1 MITFAIQVK
10 IQSHVVKYLK
20 KIAYNPTSL
29 TIILGALLLLWQEL
43 QGSLSIWVQIFFA
56 FGFVFFIGIPHRT
69 LDIWLEQ
76 ELFKR
81 TGKVY
86 KKWTFYV
93 RYLLAIVLFGAL
105 WWYWPTGSVFLFL
118 LITAWHIGESDLK
131 SPQAN
136 NFLWTWTRYSYGM
149 MIVLWLFLGHGSQ
162 ASILW
167 ASITRQD
174 MLMMQIWLML
184 TASKEL
190 IIGVVCMI
198 TLLLLF
204 LAQYRNPSE
213 FTVRKVIS
221 LVIILV
227 LCEYL
232 PLLPAM
238 ALYFGGWHA
247 VNAFSDA
254 HRYFLPEGRSTNSAF
269 QLWLHAMPITLI
281 AVVMTL
287 GYAYFWAAFAKSMNP
302 IPMMYLLVM
311 CTTFPHQWLVGQ
323 INRDKIS

>member
-1 MITFAIQVK
+1 MITFVFQVK
-10 IQSHVVKYLK
+10 IQSHVVKYFK
-20 KIAYNPTSL
+20 SIAYNPTSL
-29 TIILGALLLLWQEL
+29 TIFLGTLLLVWQEL
-43 QGSLSIWVQIFFA
+43 QGGLSIWVQIFFA

-76 ELFKR
+76 EQFR
-81 TGKVY
+81 RAGKVY

-93 RYLLAIVLFGAL
+93 RYLLAIILFGLL

-118 LITAWHIGESDLK
+118 IVTAWHVGESDLK
-131 SPQAN
+131 SLQAN
-136 NFLWTWTRYSYGM
+136 NLIWTLTRYSYGI

-162 ASILW
+162 TSILW

-174 MLMMQIWLML
+174 MLMMQIWLIL
-184 TASKEL
+184 IASKGL
-190 IIGVVCMI
+190 IIGGVCLI
-198 TLLLLF
+198 TFVLLLL
-204 LAQYRNPSE
+204 AQYKNPSV
-213 FTVRKVIS
+213 FTVRKIIA

-232 PLLPAM
+232 PLLPAL

-269 QLWLHAMPITLI
+269 QLWLHAMPITLV

-302 IPMMYLLVM
+302 IPVMYLLVM
-311 CTTFPHQWLVGQ
+311 CTTFPHQWLIGQ
-323 INRDKIS
+323 INRDRNS

>member
-1 MITFAIQVK
+1 M
-10 IQSHVVKYLK
+10 VKYFK
-20 KIAYNPTSL
+20 SIAYNPTSL
-29 TIILGALLLLWQEL
+29 TIFLGTLLLVWQEL
-43 QGSLSIWVQIFFA
+43 QGGLSIWVQIFFA

-76 ELFKR
+76 EQFR
-81 TGKVY
+81 RAGKVY

-93 RYLLAIVLFGAL
+93 RYLLAIILFGLL

-118 LITAWHIGESDLK
+118 IVTAWHVGESDLK
-131 SPQAN
+131 SLQAN
-136 NFLWTWTRYSYGM
+136 NLIWTLTRYSYGI

-162 ASILW
+162 TSILW

-174 MLMMQIWLML
+174 MLMMQIWLIL
-184 TASKEL
+184 IASKGL
-190 IIGVVCMI
+190 IIGGVCLI
-198 TLLLLF
+198 TFVLLLL
-204 LAQYRNPSE
+204 AQYKNPSV
-213 FTVRKVIS
+213 FTVRKIIA

-232 PLLPAM
+232 PLLPAL

-269 QLWLHAMPITLI
+269 QLWLHAMPITLV

-302 IPMMYLLVM
+302 IPVMYLLVM
-311 CTTFPHQWLVGQ
+311 CTTFPHQWLIGQ
-323 INRDKIS
+323 INRDRNS

>member
-1 MITFAIQVK
+1 M
-10 IQSHVVKYLK
+10 VKYFK
-20 KIAYNPTSL
+20 SIAYNPTSL
-29 TIILGALLLLWQEL
+29 TIFLGTLLLVWQEL
-43 QGSLSIWVQIFFA
+43 QGGLSIWVQIFFA

-76 ELFKR
+76 EQFR
-81 TGKVY
+81 RAGKVY

-93 RYLLAIVLFGAL
+93 RYLLAIILFGLL

-118 LITAWHIGESDLK
+118 IVTAWHVGESDLK
-131 SPQAN
+131 SLQAN
-136 NFLWTWTRYSYGM
+136 NLIWTLTRYSYGI

-162 ASILW
+162 TSILW

-174 MLMMQIWLML
+174 MLMMQIWLIL
-184 TASKEL
+184 IASKGL
-190 IIGVVCMI
+190 IIGGVCLI
-198 TLLLLF
+198 TFALLLL
-204 LAQYRNPSE
+204 AQYKNPSV
-213 FTVRKVIS
+213 FTVRKIIA

-232 PLLPAM
+232 PLLPAL

-269 QLWLHAMPITLI
+269 QLWLHAMPITLV

-302 IPMMYLLVM
+302 IPVMYLLVM
-311 CTTFPHQWLVGQ
+311 CTTFPHQWLIGQ
-323 INRDKIS
+323 INRDRNS

>member
-1 MITFAIQVK
+1 LITFAIQVK

-29 TIILGALLLLWQEL
+29 TIFLGTLLLVWQEL
-43 QGSLSIWVQIFFA
+43 QGGLSIWVQIFFA

-76 ELFKR
+76 EQFR
-81 TGKVY
+81 RAGKEY

-93 RYLLAIVLFGAL
+93 RYLLAIILFGLL

-118 LITAWHIGESDLK
+118 IVTAWHVGESDLK
-131 SPQAN
+131 SLQAN
-136 NFLWTWTRYSYGM
+136 NLIWTLTRYSYGI

-162 ASILW
+162 TSILW

-184 TASKEL
+184 IASKGL
-190 IIGVVCMI
+190 IIGGVCLI
-198 TLLLLF
+198 TFALLLL
-204 LAQYRNPSE
+204 AQYKNPSV
-213 FTVRKVIS
+213 FTVRKIIA

-232 PLLPAM
+232 PLLPAL

-269 QLWLHAMPITLI
+269 QLWLHAMPITLV

-302 IPMMYLLVM
+302 IPVMYLLVM
-311 CTTFPHQWLVGQ
+311 CTTFPHQWLIGQ
-323 INRDKIS
+323 INRDRNS